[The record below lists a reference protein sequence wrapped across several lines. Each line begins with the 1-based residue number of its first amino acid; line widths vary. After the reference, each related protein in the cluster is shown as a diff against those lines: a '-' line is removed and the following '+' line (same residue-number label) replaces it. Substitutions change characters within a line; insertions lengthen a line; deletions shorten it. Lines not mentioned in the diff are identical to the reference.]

1 MATILNNS
9 ATLTYNSGANT
20 GSAASNVVS
29 TSLLDSYSLRA
40 QKFTANDSW
49 RPGENITY
57 LVTVTNTGTQPL
69 SAVEVTDD
77 LGGAVRTPLS
87 YVANSALVI
96 DGGSV
101 TQVTPTDVNPLT
113 IPLGGVLQSGESITV
128 LYVAQVNAAVS
139 DSVQEITN
147 TVQAFA
153 RQGGGAGDEVESEP
167 DSVTI
172 PREDFA
178 QIDITK
184 SVDKAVISSGDTLT
198 YTFTIENSGN
208 IPATNVVITD
218 TLPEGFQITSIQS
231 ETNGVVTVYD
241 EEDYTVSADNTL
253 ILPTGNGVTITVP
266 AGNEAGNGVTIVT
279 VEGIVTG

>member
-29 TSLLDSYSLRA
+29 TSLLDSYSLTA

-69 SAVEVTDD
+69 STVTVTDD
-77 LGGAVRTPLS
+77 LGGEQELLS
-87 YVANSALVI
+87 YVENSARLITNGDV
-96 DGGSV
+96 V
-101 TQVTPTDVNPLT
+101 QVTPTDTSPLT
-113 IPLGGVLQSGESITV
+113 ISLATALQSGESVTV
-128 LYVAQVNAAVS
+128 LYVAQVNAVVS
-139 DSVQEITN
+139 DDVQEITN
-147 TVQAFA
+147 TVQASA
-153 RQGGGAGDEVESEP
+153 RRNGGTGEVVESVP

-198 YTFTIENSGN
+198 YTFVIENSGN

-218 TLPEGFQITSIQS
+218 TLPEGFEITSIQS

-241 EEDYTVSADNTL
+241 EGDYTVSADNTL
-253 ILPTGNGVTITVP
+253 ILPTGDDVTITVP
-266 AGNEAGNGVTIVT
+266 ARTEAGNGVTTVT

>member
-9 ATLTYNSGANT
+9 ATLTYNSGTDT
-20 GSAASNVVS
+20 GTAVSNVVS
-29 TSLLDSYSLRA
+29 TNLLDSFSLA
-40 QKFTANDSW
+40 VQKFTANDSW

-69 SAVEVTDD
+69 NAVEITDD
-77 LGGAVRTPLS
+77 SGGAGELLS
-87 YVANSALVI
+87 YVENSARLIRNGEV
-96 DGGSV
+96 V
-101 TQVTPTDVNPLT
+101 QVTPTDTSPLT
-113 IPLGGVLQSGESITV
+113 IPLAEVLQSGESITV
-128 LYVAQVNAAVS
+128 LYVSQVSAAVG
-139 DSVQEITN
+139 DAVQEITN
-147 TVQAFA
+147 TVQALA
-153 RQGGGAGDEVESEP
+153 RRGAEGVVVESEL

-218 TLPEGFQITSIQS
+218 TLPEGFEITSIQS
-231 ETNGVVTVYD
+231 ETDGVVTVYD
-241 EEDYTVSADNTL
+241 EGDYTVSADNTL
-253 ILPTGNGVTITVP
+253 ILPTGDAVTITVP
-266 AGNEAGNGVTIVT
+266 ARTQAGAGVTIVT

>member
-29 TSLLDSYSLRA
+29 TSLLDSYSLA
-40 QKFTANDSW
+40 VEKFTANDSW

-69 SAVEVTDD
+69 YAVEITDD
-77 LGGAVRTPLS
+77 LGGVATLD
-87 YVANSALVI
+87 YVVNSALIVN
-96 DGGSV
+96 GSAV
-101 TQVTPTDVNPLT
+101 TAVTPTNTNPLT
-113 IPLGGVLQSGESITV
+113 IPLSSVLQSGESVTV
-128 LYVAQVNAAVS
+128 LYVAQVSTTVS
-139 DSVQEITN
+139 DALQTITN
-147 TVQAFA
+147 TVSASA
-153 RQGGGAGDEVESEP
+153 RQESATGTVVTAQP

-172 PREDFA
+172 DREDFA
-178 QIDITK
+178 DISIAK

-198 YTFTIENSGN
+198 YTFTIENTGN

-218 TLPEGFQITSIQS
+218 TLPTGFAITSIQS
-231 ETNGVVTVYD
+231 VTDGVTTVYNAT
-241 EEDYTVSADNTL
+241 DYTVSADNTL
-253 ILPTGNGVTITVP
+253 ILPTGGVTITVP
-266 AGNEAGNGVTIVT
+266 AGTQAGAGVTTVI